1 MKYIL
6 LLCAIIAFNTNA
18 SIIASDTTVWNQQRQ
33 SVKKSRP
40 DKDFSVI
47 KKKHSKKTKNKKIKN
62 PNKK

>member
-6 LLCAIIAFNTNA
+6 LLCTIIVFNANA
-18 SIIASDTTVWNQQRQ
+18 SITVSDTTVWNQQSQ

>member
-6 LLCAIIAFNTNA
+6 LLCTIIAFNANA
-18 SIIASDTTVWNQQRQ
+18 SITVSDTTVWNQQSQ

-47 KKKHSKKTKNKKIKN
+47 KKKHSKKTKNKK
-62 PNKK
+62 